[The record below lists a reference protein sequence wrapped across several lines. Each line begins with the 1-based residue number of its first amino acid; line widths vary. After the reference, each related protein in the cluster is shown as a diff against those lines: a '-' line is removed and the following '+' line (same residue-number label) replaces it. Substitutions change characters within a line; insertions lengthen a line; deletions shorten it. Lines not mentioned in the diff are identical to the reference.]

1 MRGERFCFIC
11 FFRGELRFVMTY
23 TKTHTRKS
31 LAMIGVAICFLL
43 ASPAIAEEKPLQGQA
58 ANQTFVY
65 LDPPIKAPDV
75 PYKDESGRDRTFG
88 ELEGSVVIAV
98 FWATWCPICAV
109 ELPQLDKLQA
119 RFADGELHVV
129 AIAENREGVPI
140 VRRYFETRGIDHLK
154 IFHDPGGRLAQ
165 YLGVSAVPLGLAIDK
180 EGFIVAVSQRGN
192 DWNSAETLSLIG
204 RLRQSGEG
212 KTEFG
217 SNF

>member
-1 MRGERFCFIC
+1 MKH
-11 FFRGELRFVMTY
+11 

-31 LAMIGVAICFLL
+31 LVTIGLAVCFFL
-43 ASPAIAEEKPLQGQA
+43 ASQAMAEDKLLQGLA
-58 ANQTFVY
+58 ANRTYVY
-65 LDPPIKAPDV
+65 LDRPVKAPDV
-75 PYKDESGRDRTFG
+75 PYKDEAGRDRTFS

-165 YLGVSAVPLGLAIDK
+165 YLGVGAVPFGLVIDK
-180 EGFIVAVSQRGN
+180 DGFMVAVFQRGN
-192 DWNSAETLSLIG
+192 DWNSADTLSLIG
-204 RLRQSGEG
+204 RLRQSGEE
-212 KTEFG
+212 KAEFG
-217 SNF
+217 LNF